1 MTQDFLAQIKLRLLE
16 NQSRLERDLS
26 DFGTKDKKDK
36 EQFNVN
42 YPESGGSS
50 DDDNAVEI
58 SEYADE
64 LSIGSKLEAELRDT
78 IKALKALED
87 GTYGVCKYC
96 GKEIDPKRLEARP
109 TSATCIACK
118 KTLTQEM

>member
-1 MTQDFLAQIKLRLLE
+1 MTPEFLDKIKIRLLE
-16 NQSRLERDLS
+16 DKARLERDLT
-26 DFGTKDKKDK
+26 DIGKKDPK
-36 EQFNVN
+36 NKVHFDVQ

-50 DDDNAVEI
+50 DDDNAMEV

-78 IKALKALED
+78 VRALKAIEQ
-87 GTYGVCKYC
+87 GSYGVCKYC

-109 TSATCIACK
+109 TSSTCIACK